1 MVCVFRKVFDKLEK
15 LSDGEL
21 GKALQTTCQAFD
33 SKDMPADSSGPRLSV
48 RALARYSSDPEG
60 QENERLDRAKKERAE
75 IWSKAKAVRK
85 QHWQIEVWTSTSKAQ
100 DLKAQMLTARAA
112 FKATVELNEKHR
124 ACFLSADLVGEGQP
138 GWSNSAFE
146 KKHSQRLELLAS
158 ALAEMDSES
167 SFAFVFDGR
176 IRENRKVI
184 EDVFAKV
191 SVTETAELWLSYE
204 KVPAEV
210 IRKSFPV

>member
-1 MVCVFRKVFDKLEK
+1 MADRGLDFNEQSPRPESADV
-15 LSDGEL
+15 
-21 GKALQTTCQAFD
+21 D
-33 SKDMPADSSGPRLSV
+33 SQGCFQGD
-48 RALARYSSDPEG
+48 
-60 QENERLDRAKKERAE
+60 
-75 IWSKAKAVRK
+75 
-85 QHWQIEVWTSTSKAQ
+85 
-100 DLKAQMLTARAA
+100 
-112 FKATVELNEKHR
+112 VELNEKHR

-210 IRKSFPV
+210 IRESFPV